1 LRLLVEVKQMLKDSV
16 TPPAVAARTLADIEE
31 ENKEAM

>member
-31 ENKEAM
+31 ENKKAM